1 MNKATGLDWQ
11 IEYNYL
17 KKYAIMNN
25 MRNLIIALELAVK
38 YHQGQYRDSG
48 EPYIIHPLMVCKT
61 LILLSVE
68 TYLNKWY
75 PEKSNQWIKHQLD
88 VLYATAVLHD
98 VIEDCDLPNKGIE
111 FVVVYHL
118 DREVWINVNIL
129 SKELGRLNIDSI
141 FIEQD
146 GKLDKVFYKD
156 EQLHELRSCS
166 KVLVAMAI
174 GIAIED
180 KMLVNGIPLS
190 LDTKIFPSI
199 KNLVKIKNKD
209 NLLKIQTWTIKN
221 LLTHTTGYESQ
232 MMSERYIEDIDK
244 NELLDYALN
253 YDIPFD
259 VGTRFAYNN
268 LEPFVLSVFFQESF
282 GINLKDYI
290 NEKIFKKL
298 NIKEFEWDNYG
309 KYCPAATGLYLKHSD
324 FHKIGLLLLNNGRY
338 DGKQIIPGN
347 WIVEMTSMQL
357 ETPSTYKPER
367 VFPKIG
373 VGYYTF
379 ISRDN
384 YIFRD
389 GSNGQYIIV
398 NKEKK
403 LLVTTMASEK
413 DMKKI
418 TEIFRDI
425 I

>member
-1 MNKATGLDWQ
+1 MVDINK
-11 IEYNYL
+11 IKEN
-17 KKYAIMNN
+17 I
-25 MRNLIIALELAVK
+25 
-38 YHQGQYRDSG
+38 DS
-48 EPYIIHPLMVCKT
+48 
-61 LILLSVE
+61 
-68 TYLNKWY
+68 
-75 PEKSNQWIKHQLD
+75 
-88 VLYATAVLHD
+88 
-98 VIEDCDLPNKGIE
+98 
-111 FVVVYHL
+111 F
-118 DREVWINVNIL
+118 
-129 SKELGRLNIDSI
+129 SKEIGSLNIDSI

-146 GKLDKVFYKD
+146 GKLDKIFYKD

-259 VGTRFAYNN
+259 VGTSFAYNN

-367 VFPKIG
+367 VFSKIG

-413 DMKKI
+413 DMKRI

>member
-1 MNKATGLDWQ
+1 MVDIN
-11 IEYNYL
+11 I
-17 KKYAIMNN
+17 
-25 MRNLIIALELAVK
+25 VK
-38 YHQGQYRDSG
+38 
-48 EPYIIHPLMVCKT
+48 E
-61 LILLSVE
+61 
-68 TYLNKWY
+68 
-75 PEKSNQWIKHQLD
+75 
-88 VLYATAVLHD
+88 
-98 VIEDCDLPNKGIE
+98 
-111 FVVVYHL
+111 
-118 DREVWINVNIL
+118 NVNIL

-190 LDTKIFPSI
+190 LDTKIFSSI

-347 WIVEMTSMQL
+347 WIVEMTSIQL

>member
-1 MNKATGLDWQ
+1 MVDINK
-11 IEYNYL
+11 IKEN
-17 KKYAIMNN
+17 I
-25 MRNLIIALELAVK
+25 
-38 YHQGQYRDSG
+38 DS
-48 EPYIIHPLMVCKT
+48 
-61 LILLSVE
+61 
-68 TYLNKWY
+68 
-75 PEKSNQWIKHQLD
+75 
-88 VLYATAVLHD
+88 
-98 VIEDCDLPNKGIE
+98 
-111 FVVVYHL
+111 
-118 DREVWINVNIL
+118 L
-129 SKELGRLNIDSI
+129 SKEIGSLNIDSI

-199 KNLVKIKNKD
+199 KNLVKIKNKN
-209 NLLKIQTWTIKN
+209 NLLKIQKWTIKN

-232 MMSERYIEDIDK
+232 MMSEIYIEDIDK
-244 NELLDYALN
+244 NELLNYALN

-268 LEPFVLSVFFQESF
+268 LEPFVLSVFFQETF

-324 FHKIGLLLLNNGRY
+324 FHKIGQLLLNNGRY
-338 DGKQIIPGN
+338 DGKQIIPEN

-357 ETPSTYKPER
+357 ETPSAYKPER

-379 ISRDN
+379 ISMDN

-389 GSNGQYIIV
+389 GSNGQYIIL
-398 NKEKK
+398 NKDKN
-403 LLVTTMASEK
+403 LLITIMSTEK
-413 DMKKI
+413 DMKNV
-418 TEIFRDI
+418 TEIFRNLI
-425 I
+425 

>member
-1 MNKATGLDWQ
+1 MVDIN
-11 IEYNYL
+11 I
-17 KKYAIMNN
+17 
-25 MRNLIIALELAVK
+25 VK
-38 YHQGQYRDSG
+38 
-48 EPYIIHPLMVCKT
+48 E
-61 LILLSVE
+61 
-68 TYLNKWY
+68 
-75 PEKSNQWIKHQLD
+75 
-88 VLYATAVLHD
+88 
-98 VIEDCDLPNKGIE
+98 
-111 FVVVYHL
+111 
-118 DREVWINVNIL
+118 NVNIL

-244 NELLDYALN
+244 NALLDYALN

-373 VGYYTF
+373 VGYYAF

>member
-1 MNKATGLDWQ
+1 MVDINK
-11 IEYNYL
+11 IKEN
-17 KKYAIMNN
+17 I
-25 MRNLIIALELAVK
+25 
-38 YHQGQYRDSG
+38 DS
-48 EPYIIHPLMVCKT
+48 
-61 LILLSVE
+61 
-68 TYLNKWY
+68 
-75 PEKSNQWIKHQLD
+75 
-88 VLYATAVLHD
+88 
-98 VIEDCDLPNKGIE
+98 
-111 FVVVYHL
+111 
-118 DREVWINVNIL
+118 L
-129 SKELGRLNIDSI
+129 SKEIGSLNIDSI

-180 KMLVNGIPLS
+180 KMLVNGISLS

-199 KNLVKIKNKD
+199 KNLVKIKN
-209 NLLKIQTWTIKN
+209 NLLKIQKWTIKN

-232 MMSERYIEDIDK
+232 MMSERYIEDVDK

-268 LEPFVLSVFFQESF
+268 VEPFILSVFFQETF

-298 NIKEFEWDNYG
+298 NIKEFEWDNYE

-324 FHKIGLLLLNNGRY
+324 FHKIGQLLLNNGRY
-338 DGKQIIPGN
+338 DGKQIIPEN

-357 ETPSTYKPER
+357 ETPSIYKSER

-373 VGYYTF
+373 IGYYTF
-379 ISRDN
+379 ISRDG
-384 YIFRD
+384 YLFRD
-389 GSNGQYIIV
+389 GSNGQYIIL
-398 NKEKK
+398 NKDKK
-403 LLVTTMASEK
+403 LLLTIMSSEK
-413 DMKKI
+413 NMKNV
-418 TEIFRDI
+418 TEVLRCVI
-425 I
+425 